1 MIEEPASDWR
11 RARDCFWRGFPDSI
25 FRFVPTAAPTPLA
38 HYRSQIVPML
48 PERTVRYAGIVLI
61 ILGCIGLA
69 YGGITYTRR
78 RDTVSIGP
86 ITATLQQKET
96 LPIPPIA
103 GAIAV
108 VAGIG
113 LLLAGGQRRS

>member
-1 MIEEPASDWR
+1 MRI
-11 RARDCFWRGFPDSI
+11 
-25 FRFVPTAAPTPLA
+25 
-38 HYRSQIVPML
+38 
-48 PERTVRYAGIVLI
+48 AGIILIVL
-61 ILGCIGLA
+61 GVIGLA

-86 ITATLQQKET
+86 LSATIQQRET
-96 LPIPPIA
+96 LPISPVI

-113 LLLAGGQRRS
+113 LFVAGGRRRA